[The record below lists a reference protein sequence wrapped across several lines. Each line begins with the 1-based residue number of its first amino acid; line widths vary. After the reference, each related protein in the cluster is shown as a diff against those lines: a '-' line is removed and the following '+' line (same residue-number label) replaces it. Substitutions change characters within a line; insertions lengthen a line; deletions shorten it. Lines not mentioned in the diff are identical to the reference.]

1 MGESPVPR
9 MPSRQALAVVPLIAG
24 AILAAPPLAGRAR
37 AETATAEEA
46 ARLTALANRTMPPPA
61 PGEAPDTTFEPA
73 GDHYRMTVRTQ
84 RLLKPLEI
92 LGLKLDL
99 GTLSW
104 KQVRQADGTWRA
116 DAMERPPSTSSG
128 FGVTS
133 RTQFEGTEESL
144 YLSADLQRLIRST
157 FTATRARVE
166 QKRALVDATETSRDI
181 RFEQTTDV
189 AADGSLT
196 YRLSNR
202 RSDIQGKASVVP
214 GAAPSADAIDYR
226 AARETTDVTV
236 EGLASGPLTALWS
249 YLVAHPTRAE
259 LAAPDSAL
267 LDRLEAALPVF
278 RRISVVSSMDG
289 FALEPP
295 GLSIGADMGTIRV
308 AASGPIAG
316 ADAEF
321 GLDLSGLSVKGPIP
335 LAGLIPQ
342 SLSLGLKVAWLDLDF
357 AARYAIQSLDI
368 ANDPPLGPDALTAI
382 RASLAEADVTITLSP
397 GHVRG
402 PGYDIAWEGTLTM
415 ERGVPVGKATVTAAG
430 LDRIL
435 AGLSA
440 PGAPPGTAMV
450 LTGLYA
456 AQALADKDP
465 DGRSRWVI
473 ERKREH
479 RVLVNGRVPGF
490 WRR

>member
-1 MGESPVPR
+1 MPR
-9 MPSRQALAVVPLIAG
+9 MPSCRTLAVVPLVAG
-24 AILAAPPLAGRAR
+24 LILAAPPLAGRAR

-46 ARLTALANRTMPPPA
+46 ARLTALANQAMPPPA
-61 PGEAPDTTFEPA
+61 PGEAPDTTIEPA
-73 GDHYRMTVRTQ
+73 GDHYRVTVRTQ

-92 LGLKLDL
+92 LGLKPDL
-99 GTLSW
+99 GTMTW

-116 DAMERPPSTSSG
+116 YDVERPPATVSAFGISSQ
-128 FGVTS
+128 T
-133 RTQFEGTEESL
+133 RLEGAVDGMRFT
-144 YLSADLQRLIRST
+144 ADMQRMIHST
-157 FTATRARVE
+157 FTATRATVA
-166 QKRALVDATETSRDI
+166 QKRSLVESTETSRDI
-181 RFEQTTDV
+181 RFEQTSDV

-196 YRLSNR
+196 YRFSSD
-202 RSDIQGKASVVP
+202 RSDIEGKAAVTP
-214 GAAPSADAIDYR
+214 GAAPSTDAVDYR
-226 AARETTDVTV
+226 ADRELTDVTV
-236 EGLASGPLTALWS
+236 EGLASGPLLALWS
-249 YLVAHPTRAE
+249 YLVAHPTRAD

-278 RRISVVSSMDG
+278 RRMSVVSSMDG
-289 FALEPP
+289 FELKAPDLT
-295 GLSIGADMGTIRV
+295 IGAETGTVRV
-308 AASGPIAG
+308 AATGPVAG
-316 ADAEF
+316 AEAEF
-321 GLDLSGLSVKGPIP
+321 GLDLSGLTVKGPIP

-342 SLSLGLKVAWLDLDF
+342 SLSLGLKVAGLDLDF
-357 AARYAIQSLDI
+357 AARYAIQSLDV
-368 ANDPPLGPDALTAI
+368 ANDPPLGPDALAAI
-382 RASLAEADVTITLSP
+382 RASLAEANVTITLPP

-402 PGYDIAWEGTLTM
+402 PGYDVAWEGTLTV
-415 ERGVPVGKATVTAAG
+415 EHGVPVGKATVTAEG

-479 RVLVNGRVPGF
+479 RILVNGRVPGF